1 MGSCSHLSAL
11 LKKNLILIKR
21 KPISSICEIIFPFV
35 LLAIVIAL
43 RSAFEIEQY
52 YYGNTSDT
60 EYIQTN
66 STALFTP
73 TPSTDPS
80 TPPANFYS
88 LATRKHLDI
97 CKQRPIIALIGESFP
112 SELQSKLLDLIN
124 IENPAIT
131 FKTFTTADE
140 LDDYVEHEHYAEDL
154 VEYPPICFGI
164 KVDVTSS
171 TTSSYD
177 VSLHYFGSDRDNGV
191 RDIPSTIT
199 ENLDPFQNG
208 PDMDS
213 YKQYITS
220 GYLYIM
226 KLIYDYI
233 LQKETNTNT
242 AQINYGVVA
251 QKFTVYHVD
260 PFSLFIGMILP
271 FFLVVAY
278 LVPLALQVSKM
289 VVEKESRVKEGMKI
303 MGLGEGMYFLS
314 YFIQY
319 FIINILYTIVN
330 GLITTQIFKHTDVLY
345 LFAFYFLFGM
355 NIFALA
361 FFFQSFID
369 KTRLAIIVS
378 ILGYFLMY
386 FLSIAVYSDNV
397 SNVVKMVLSIFPPTA
412 LQLGIGTFGTFD
424 SAGLPFNNDSVNVKA
439 SNYSV
444 ADMYLMLFIDLVIYL
459 FLGFFLQNVVPHDYG
474 ISRPVYFLCT
484 REFWGCARKNNSKA
498 VVTDTPIDKANKE
511 DNKVVSSDNNNNDVY
526 KYNDKGGSER
536 EVTVN
541 NGSNDYFQNEEFYK
555 DKTGPKDALRIT
567 SLTKEFDDGK
577 IAVND
582 VSFNLYK
589 DEIFALLGHNG
600 AGKTTTI
607 SMLTGLYEATSG
619 NAVYDGMNVLDS
631 SNMDMFRK
639 RLGICPQHD
648 VLFEDLTVEEHLHMF
663 CTFKG
668 YTGDAAKDNI
678 DKIVSDFKLNDQRD
692 VLVKN
697 LSAGNR
703 RKLSIAISLVGG
715 SEVIFLDEPSSGMD
729 ITSRRNLWDILK
741 QCARD
746 KIIVLTTH
754 YMEEA
759 AVLGKR
765 IGIISEGHMRCIGSP
780 LFLIE
785 KFGKYISITVTKE
798 EDAVN
803 EDIIKF
809 FKDNT
814 PSANGNLQCEV
825 LSEEILFR
833 IPKDDNAFNV
843 GEFFMKLDNNVQ
855 TLKIKSYGASM
866 PTLEDVFLNVSLL
879 EKEKTSGDEDDKG
892 DKKEEEEGDK
902 EEVDIDTEKVLFDD
916 SNYNEQKS
924 CCGKFSTD
932 LGVSLKKRLLQVI
945 RDKKTFILEI
955 LCPIVLIV
963 IGLAVSS
970 VEFTNGNPSFELSP
984 SSILSST
991 QSIYYINTIY
1001 NDQTGEI
1008 PQALI
1013 TDNSNADIQWK
1024 ELSLQSST
1032 TTDIGQ
1038 NLLTCLNSLYD
1049 LNLSNRTVDNSE
1061 DSYGAYYFLTVDSS
1075 QHLYE
1080 FISFVHLQSRQSAII
1095 YPEYMMNKI
1104 VHYATGKDESELSIK
1119 FHNVPFQRT
1128 LKEQNDSEERNNA
1141 TLVFFVAVAF
1151 ALIPA
1156 NFVTLIIKEREI
1168 NTKHLQV
1175 ISGISLAS
1183 YWFSNYIFE
1192 LLKYYVIGGI
1202 NILLIWAFDFYQD
1215 YLWLLYILYGPS
1227 MVSFTYLFS
1236 FIFTKESTAQTLV
1249 LLLNFIFGALGGCV
1263 VLIVRLMADL
1273 TEAGKIIAYIL
1284 RIVPSFCFCYGYN
1297 QLLSSFGLFRIDE
1310 PDMTKFVKMTFKDML
1325 GVDYIGMDCIYMG
1338 IEAVLYLLFIIII
1351 EATQGCGSC
1360 TQQQL
1365 TEDTNANA
1373 VNDDNEMQLSCDD
1386 SQVYKERERV
1396 YNKEQHG
1403 EHTQC
1408 SVIIRSLNKTYNK
1421 YLCCCKKQRIQ
1432 AVKNISFQLNY
1443 GECFG
1448 LLGINGAGKTT
1459 TFKCLT
1465 NEILSTKGDIY
1476 INNKNIRSHFHE
1488 VRSLIG
1494 YCPQFDSIFEYMTVY
1509 ENLEFY
1515 AKIKGVVSDK
1525 VDIVIKALMKE
1536 MNLLQY
1542 KTKVSGQLSGGNKR
1556 KLAVSIAMIC
1566 NPPIVLLDEP
1576 STGMDP
1582 EARRFMWSIIHKIST
1597 RSGKSSVLMTTHSMD
1612 EAETLCRRMGI
1623 LVNGEFKCIGSATSI
1638 KEKYGSGYEINL
1650 TIRPPC
1656 DNDVDSLVSS
1666 ITAHKMDEIKTD
1678 DIERYIKQLGKE
1690 NYLSEIYKKENGLAY
1705 KLYKE
1710 LELNGKI
1717 TLLKVISWF
1726 HYVKN
1731 ALAVVAKVKEYFPKV
1746 ELAEMVD
1753 NAFLFK
1759 INKGEQGD
1767 TKSIGFLFGFIEK
1780 IKEEYCVEEYSIQ
1793 KTSLE
1798 QIFQMFEMKKDKG
1811 NKEKIEIEITDEII
1825 SAIVDGKVVQKT
1837 NTTIESKGKNVV
1849 SENEMLVKDK

>member
-21 KPISSICEIIFPFV
+21 KPITSLCEIIFPFI

-43 RSAFEIEQY
+43 RSAFEINKF
-52 YYGNTSDT
+52 YYGNTPDT

-66 STALFTP
+66 STALFT
-73 TPSTDPS
+73 STSSDPS
-80 TPPANFYS
+80 TSEDFYT
-88 LATRKHLDI
+88 LTIRKHLDI

-112 SELQSKLLDLIN
+112 SELQSKLSQLIQV
-124 IENPAIT
+124 ENPIIT
-131 FKTFTTADE
+131 FKQFDSADE
-140 LDDYVEHEHYAEDL
+140 LDKHVEHEHYAEDL
-154 VEYPPICFGI
+154 NEYPPICFGI
-164 KVDVTSS
+164 KVEETESS
-171 TTSSYD
+171 TTKAYD

-191 RDIPSTIT
+191 KDIPSTIT

-213 YKQYITS
+213 YKRYITS

-251 QKFTVYHVD
+251 QKFTMYQED

-314 YFIQY
+314 YFIQF

-330 GLITTQIFKHTDVLY
+330 GLITTQVFKHTDVLY

-397 SNVVKMVLSIFPPTA
+397 KNVVKMVLSIFPPTA

-424 SAGLPFNNDSVNVKA
+424 SAGLKFGFDSVKVRA

-444 ADMYLMLFIDLVIYL
+444 ADMYLMLFIDLVIYF

-484 REFWGCARKNNSKA
+484 REFWGCAKKNNKA
-498 VVTDTPIDKANKE
+498 IVTNTVVVNKD
-511 DNKVVSSDNNNNDVY
+511 DNKDDNKAEHNANSDNNDVY

-536 EVTVN
+536 EVTI

-567 SLTKEFDDGK
+567 NLTKEFDDGK
-577 IAVND
+577 IAVNN

-631 SNMDMFRK
+631 SNMDIFRK

-648 VLFEDLTVEEHLHMF
+648 VLFEDLSVEEHLNMF

-668 YTGDAAKDNI
+668 YTGDAAKENI
-678 DKIVSDFKLNDQRD
+678 DKIISDFKLDDQRE

-814 PSANGNLQCEV
+814 SENGNLQCEV

-833 IPKDDNAFNV
+833 IPKDDTAFNV
-843 GEFFMKLDNNVQ
+843 GEFFTKLDNNVQ

-879 EKEKTSGDEDDKG
+879 EKEKNDNNDNNNEDN
-892 DKKEEEEGDK
+892 
-902 EEVDIDTEKVLFDD
+902 EEVDIDTEKVLFDE

-924 CCGKFSTD
+924 SCGKFSTD
-932 LGVSLKKRLLQVI
+932 LSVSLKKRLFQVI

-970 VEFTNGNPSFELSP
+970 VEFTNGNPSFVLSP
-984 SSILSST
+984 SSILSSE
-991 QSIYYINTIY
+991 QSIYYIDTIY
-1001 NDQTGEI
+1001 NSQTQEI
-1008 PQALI
+1008 PSELI
-1013 TDNSNADIQWK
+1013 TDDSNADIKWK
-1024 ELSLQSST
+1024 ELSLEASSSSS
-1032 TTDIGQ
+1032 DINQ

-1061 DSYGAYYFLTVDSS
+1061 DSYGAYYFLTIDSS

-1080 FISFVHLQSRQSAII
+1080 FISFVHLQSRQSAIV
-1095 YPEYMMNKI
+1095 YPEYMMNKL
-1104 VHYATGKDESELSIK
+1104 VHYATGKTESELSIT

-1215 YLWLLYILYGPS
+1215 YLWLLYLLYGPS

-1236 FIFTKESTAQTLV
+1236 FIFTKESTAQTIV

-1273 TEAGKIIAYIL
+1273 TEAGKVIAYIL

-1297 QLLSSFGLFRIDE
+1297 ELLSSFGLFRIDE
-1310 PDMTKFVKMTFKDML
+1310 PNMEKYVKMTFKDML
-1325 GVDYIGMDCIYMG
+1325 GINYIGMDCIYMG
-1338 IEAVLYLLFIIII
+1338 IEAVLYLVFIIII
-1351 EATQGCGSC
+1351 EATQGGGSC
-1360 TQQQL
+1360 SQKQS
-1365 TEDTNANA
+1365 TEDNA
-1373 VNDDNEMQLSCDD
+1373 VNEDNEMQLSCDD
-1386 SQVYKERERV
+1386 SQVYKERDKV
-1396 YNKEQHG
+1396 YNNNKEQHS
-1403 EHTQC
+1403 EQTQC
-1408 SVIIRSLNKTYNK
+1408 SVKIRSLNKTYNK

-1525 VDIVIKALMKE
+1525 VDMVIKALMKE

-1582 EARRFMWSIIHKIST
+1582 EARRFMWGIIHKIST

-1650 TIRPPC
+1650 TIRPPS
-1656 DNDVDSLVSS
+1656 DNDVDSLVNS
-1666 ITAHKMDEIKTD
+1666 INANKMDEIKTD
-1678 DIERYIKQLGKE
+1678 DIEHYIKQLGKD
-1690 NYLSEIYKKENGLAY
+1690 NYLSEISKKENGLAY
-1705 KLYKE
+1705 KLFKE

-1717 TLLKVISWF
+1717 TLLKIISWF
-1726 HYVKN
+1726 HYLKN
-1731 ALAVVAKVKEYFPKV
+1731 ALAVVAKVKEYFPKI
-1746 ELAEMVD
+1746 ELAELVD

-1759 INKGEQGD
+1759 INKGEQSD
-1767 TKSIGFLFGFIEK
+1767 VKSIGFLFGFIEK

-1798 QIFQMFEMKKDKG
+1798 QIFQMFEMQKDKG
-1811 NKEKIEIEITDEII
+1811 NKEKIEIEITDDII
-1825 SAIVDGKVVQKT
+1825 SSIVDGKVIQKT
-1837 NTTIESKGKNVV
+1837 NTTIDEKGKNLT
-1849 SENEMLVKDK
+1849 SENEMLVKGK